1 MQSIFIT
8 SVILLIS
15 VIIILF
21 FVCMIFITLS
31 YLHSIIRWYRKVV
44 DGSHEDF
51 PLTLEQIVTFAFI
64 GAASLGTLLGFM
76 FLLTVI
82 NDKFL

>member
-21 FVCMIFITLS
+21 FVCMIFIALS

-51 PLTLEQIVTFAFI
+51 PLTLEQIVTFAAFI

-76 FLLTVI
+76 FY
-82 NDKFL
+82 